1 MAILPPVSPQPLGHR
16 CRSWASS
23 WGVRLSELPLQLVY
37 LLQTITIFYILSG
50 IGDNCDITMQTFLQW
65 CTGSKEVP
73 PLDFPKELKALFVHG
88 CVRNFMC
95 RPSTS
100 TCDVLVKLPVHIAS
114 EQQMTELLVSAIGDS
129 YGFGNI

>member
-1 MAILPPVSPQPLGHR
+1 M
-16 CRSWASS
+16 
-23 WGVRLSELPLQLVY
+23 
-37 LLQTITIFYILSG
+37 SG

-73 PLDFPKELKALFVHG
+73 PLGFPKELKASFVHG
-88 CVRNFMC
+88 CVRNCMC

-100 TCDVLVKLPVHIAS
+100 TCDLLVKLPVHIAS